1 MDICCCR
8 FFWLRKSILLH
19 YYLVRIL
26 LYVMCHQKMPIFIWE
41 VSVVQLELAVVSA
54 WTVGIWV
61 GEKKSSRSCF
71 RRFLQAPASPP
82 PMGPTS
88 LLEWGGDSSSCL
100 DGLCKPSRAGCMF
113 RAGGPSAAS
122 TRVPCLVYRLVQQF
136 IAFQCC
142 CYTLRATALTFAVL
156 KALNTWNT
164 ITSVNLCWNP
174 SP

>member
-1 MDICCCR
+1 MLLQIFLVEKIYFVALLPGSHTAVYNVSSKNAYFYLGGQCRTGRTCCCVSMDCR
-8 FFWLRKSILLH
+8 
-19 YYLVRIL
+19 YLSR
-26 LYVMCHQKMPIFIWE
+26 
-41 VSVVQLELAVVSA
+41 
-54 WTVGIWV
+54 G
-61 GEKKSSRSCF
+61 KKSSRSCF

-88 LLEWGGDSSSCL
+88 LLKWGSDSPSSL
-100 DGLCKPSRAGCMF
+100 DGLCKPSRAGCTF

-122 TRVPCLVYRLVQQF
+122 TRVPCLMYRLVQQF

-142 CYTLRATALTFAVL
+142 CYMLRATALTFAVL